1 MPKFYFEAMES
12 TAKNQPVIDRSWQKV
27 IMKYNQ
33 PDLRKSIWQIINT
46 LLPYLGLWYLM
57 ILSLEVSYW
66 LTLLLAVI
74 ASGFLIRLFIIFHDC
89 GHGSFFKSK
98 RANNIVGMTFGI
110 LSFTPYNKWHNQH
123 FEHHATTVNLD
134 KRGLGDVWTMTLDEF
149 RNSSKWKRLVYRAF
163 RNPFLMFTIGP
174 LFMIL
179 VQNRFTKKTMDRKT
193 RWNVYF
199 TNIVVV
205 IMATGMSLLIG
216 LKAYLL
222 IQIPVL
228 LISHVVGLWLFY
240 IQHQFEDVSWNRN
253 IHWDYKTA
261 AIEGSSFLKLP
272 AVLQW
277 FTGNIG
283 FHHLHHLS
291 PRIPNY
297 NLQKCHNENDLFRT
311 VKPVTLFSTFK
322 ALNLSLWDEANR
334 QLVRFRNVTA
344 TS

>member
-1 MPKFYFEAMES
+1 MDS
-12 TAKNQPVIDRSWQKV
+12 IVGNQPATDRSWQKV

-46 LLPYLGLWYLM
+46 LFPYLGLWYLM
-57 ILSLEVSYW
+57 IRSLQYSYWITLSL
-66 LTLLLAVI
+66 AII

-89 GHGSFFKSK
+89 GHGAFFKSK
-98 RANNIVGMTFGI
+98 RANDIVGMAFGI

-134 KRGLGDVWTMTLDEF
+134 KRGLGDVWTMTVEEY

-179 VQNRFTKKTMDRKT
+179 VQNRFAKKTMDRKA
-193 RWNVYF
+193 RLNVYF

-205 IMATGMSLLIG
+205 IIATGMSLLIG

-228 LISHVVGLWLFY
+228 FISHMAGLWLFY
-240 IQHQFEDVSWNRN
+240 VQHQFEDVSWARN
-253 IHWDYKTA
+253 TNWDYKTA

-334 QLVRFRNVTA
+334 QLVRFRKVTA